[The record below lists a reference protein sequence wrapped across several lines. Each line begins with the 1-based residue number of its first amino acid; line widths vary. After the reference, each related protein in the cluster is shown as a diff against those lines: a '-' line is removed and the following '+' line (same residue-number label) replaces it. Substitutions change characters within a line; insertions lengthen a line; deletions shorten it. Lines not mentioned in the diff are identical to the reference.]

1 MFRMAVGQSDDIDAD
16 LAARTIVD
24 QCLERLGGVEPKAGL
39 LFSAWETD
47 HETVLRCVRERMPG
61 IELIGSTSS
70 GEMSSEM
77 GFQEDSITLALFA
90 SDDVDITGGLAT
102 DLWDD
107 VPAAVHSAVEQAR
120 AKTGQD
126 PRLCIT
132 TPSAGGDMRALLDA
146 FRRELGPDVPV
157 IGGGAAPRS
166 NRDPTRGSR
175 QFFGDQ
181 AMSDAVPILLFSGPL
196 SYSFGTD
203 AGWRPIGPK
212 GRVTDVSAGV
222 VLQIDGK
229 PALSFYE
236 RYLGEGCQPAFA
248 NPLAVFEEDSERFYL
263 RAPVNHD
270 PDTGAVTVSG
280 DVQTGAQVQLTTA
293 STDEIFEGARSAL
306 TQAIERFPAGG
317 KPEAA
322 LIVSCA
328 IRKYLL
334 GTRTGTEYDIARQM
348 LGDGVPV
355 CGFYSFGE
363 IAPLQEGGE
372 LRFHN
377 ETMVALLLGSTS

>member
-1 MFRMAVGQSDDIDAD
+1 MFRMAVGHSDDIDAD

-24 QCLERLGGVEPKAGL
+24 QCLERLEGVEPKAGL

-47 HETVLRCVRERMPG
+47 HQTVLRYVHERLPG

-77 GFQEDSITLALFA
+77 GYQEDSITLALFA
-90 SDDVDITGGLAT
+90 SDDVDITGGVAT

-107 VPAAVHSAVEQAR
+107 IPAAVRAAVEQAR
-120 AKTGQD
+120 AKTEKE

-146 FRRELGPDVPV
+146 LRQALGPDVPV

-166 NRDPTRGSR
+166 NRHPTRESW
-175 QFFGDQ
+175 QFFGAR
-181 AMSDAVPILLFSGPL
+181 AMRDTVPLLLLSGPL
-196 SYSFGTD
+196 TYSVGTD

-212 GRVTDVSAGV
+212 GRVTDVSGGV
-222 VLQIDGK
+222 VHQIDGK

-236 RYLGEGCQPAFA
+236 RYLGQGFQPAFA
-248 NPLAVFEEDSERFYL
+248 TPLAVFDEGSDRFYL
-263 RAPVNHD
+263 RAPVHHD
-270 PDTGAVTVSG
+270 PDTGAITVSG
-280 DVQTGAQVQLTTA
+280 DIQEGAEVQLTTA
-293 STDEIFEGARSAL
+293 ATEEIFDGTRSAL
-306 TQAIERFPAGG
+306 TQAIDQFPDGG
-317 KPEAA
+317 KPQAA
-322 LIVSCA
+322 LIFSCA

-334 GTRTGTEYDIARQM
+334 GTRTGNEYDITQQM
-348 LGDGVPV
+348 LGAGVPV

-363 IAPLQEGGE
+363 IAPLDEGGE
-372 LRFHN
+372 ARYHN
-377 ETMVALLLGSTS
+377 ETMVALLLGSS